1 MAQTQAVTAEK
12 LEEGS
17 VDGTNVGAG
26 ASTEILEAEE
36 KLFMVD
42 QGFNADDIMNSRL
55 YKLNMSMLDDETFKD
70 DTSPNAAVSPD
81 CQLMFK
87 KLVLRLSAFYVNS
100 EKYRL
105 VGPTEA
111 QVENLRKSGF
121 SFGYRV
127 ELHKCLRNLLL

>member
-1 MAQTQAVTAEK
+1 
-12 LEEGS
+12 
-17 VDGTNVGAG
+17 
-26 ASTEILEAEE
+26 
-36 KLFMVD
+36 
-42 QGFNADDIMNSRL
+42 
-55 YKLNMSMLDDETFKD
+55 MLDDETFKD
-70 DTSPNAAVSPD
+70 DTSPNAAVPPD

-105 VGPTEA
+105 VGLTEA

-127 ELHKCLRNLLL
+127 ELHKCLRNLLLQVINQKEVSIKVRLLKEVYAWFFYKLKAIGALSAQEIQDEL